1 MATAFASSCR
11 KALFDP
17 NNVEFDCVKTDVHS
31 KSMSSG
37 SRKQDVNTQEDNGYQ
52 SLMDPT
58 QGTIPYASFSTR
70 IVALMSWNVFVYVF
84 WLQKL

>member
-17 NNVEFDCVKTDVHS
+17 NNVEFDCVKTDVDS
-31 KSMSSG
+31 KSMSFR

-70 IVALMSWNVFVYVF
+70 IVALMSWNVF
-84 WLQKL
+84 L